1 MEEPGREGGT
11 PKGRGWGR
19 LQWCGRLGRDVMTLG
34 FARGSMGSVNALDA
48 GQGRWSFTLWDLKEV
63 A

>member
-1 MEEPGREGGT
+1 
-11 PKGRGWGR
+11 
-19 LQWCGRLGRDVMTLG
+19 MTLG

-48 GQGRWSFTLWDLKEV
+48 GQGRWSFALWDLKEV